1 MQDEIFNDMKKKMAR
16 ALEALGHELSG
27 LRTGRASIAILDGV
41 KVDYYGTPTPI
52 KQIATLAVPESRTI
66 TIQPWDTSQLHV
78 IEKAIL
84 TSDLGLNP
92 SNDGK
97 IIRINMPQLTEER
110 RRELV
115 KLAKKFGEESRI
127 AIRNVRRDANE
138 SLKKLEKEKDISQ
151 DEHKKLQQDVQD
163 ITDKQ
168 IRRIDEILAQKEVD
182 IMEV

>member
-1 MQDEIFNDMKKKMAR
+1 MTEEIFNDMKKKTGK
-16 ALEALGHELSG
+16 ALEALAHELAG
-27 LRTGRASIAILDGV
+27 LRTGRASTAILDGV

-66 TIQPWDTSQLHV
+66 TVQPWDTSQLHA

-97 IIRINMPQLTEER
+97 IIRINLPQLTEER
-110 RRELV
+110 RKELV
-115 KLAKKFGEESRI
+115 KLARKYGEESKVS
-127 AIRNVRRDANE
+127 IRNIRRDANE
-138 SLKKLEKEKDISQ
+138 SLKKIEKDKKISQ
-151 DEHKKLQQDVQD
+151 DELKKFQQEVQD
-163 ITDKQ
+163 LTDKQ
-168 IRRIDEILAQKEVD
+168 IHRIDEILSQKEAD